1 MSYPGAIPILILVVL
16 FLPLPFV
23 LFPALFAI
31 HLADRPRGKPSA
43 GRAPT
48 PRPSP
53 PALLRGP
60 PR

>member
-1 MSYPGAIPILILVVL
+1 MSYSGAVPFLILVVL

-23 LFPALFAI
+23 LFQTLFAI
-31 HLADRPRGKPSA
+31 LPAVRPRGEPFV
-43 GRAPT
+43 GRAPAS
-48 PRPSP
+48 RSSG